1 MIRILRPARASGLL
15 TAEAFESLF
24 RRHLG
29 QAFALEPV
37 PLDGWLDS
45 VLGPPHAPLAPAAAA
60 RALADATRGV
70 HFLCP
75 AYDAVPLLPLLAALR
90 NRAGAPVRLLIIS
103 HATGAYSM
111 EWALLAPLLGPG
123 DRVIAPSQ
131 SARATIELVCPALAP
146 RIAVIHHP
154 MEPLPAGPRREPGAP
169 RRIVSLGRIHAGKL
183 LHRQIDAMAV
193 LRERARPLPLME
205 IAGAL
210 DDGPTPGIHPYAR
223 SLAARIRRLGLEE
236 HVRLIGPVRGDAA
249 KGAFLS
255 GADLLVNLSV
265 TVEESFPKTPV
276 EALGVG
282 TPVVATAWDG
292 LHESA
297 GGCGAM
303 VPVRPAGT
311 GFGTV
316 DVDAAAVADAIEQV
330 LDAPPA
336 RDACLAHAARFRPEA
351 GVERYRRVLAE
362 ALDEAAADAL
372 PEWPDATLP
381 AAPAGGALAATA
393 PLPAFTWREMFA
405 LYADGCPVMRASAL
419 PGAPAYALAPG
430 HRLRAVANAAV
441 RPALECFL
449 AALPLPPAPV
459 AASGPPAAAD
469 VSMDEK
475 DSFGPVLSAAAFAD
489 RLLASVEM
497 PGRTA
502 GRIAVLTDLMQ
513 HGETERFARGLH
525 ALERQGV
532 GGVSVDALRA
542 EAALRSEDPAVAWT
556 IAADVLQTA
565 PPEEPDALRL
575 RQIARIARQAG
586 EPERA
591 VPILAGWLERYPDAQ
606 ESGPVWLELGVN
618 ACHAREWEVAETA
631 LERARTLLG
640 PLSAIEKAERMLAG
654 RRVEAALA

>member
-1 MIRILRPARASGLL
+1 MIRILRPAGDTGLL
-15 TAEAFESLF
+15 TAAAFESLF
-24 RRHLG
+24 RRHLAR
-29 QAFALEPV
+29 AFELRPV
-37 PLDGWLDS
+37 PLGPWLDQ
-45 VLGPPHAPLAPAAAA
+45 VLGPPHAPLAPAAAS
-60 RALADATRGV
+60 RALADATRGI

-75 AYDAVPLLPLLAALR
+75 AYEAVPLLPLLAALR
-90 NRAGAPVRLLIIS
+90 NRAGAPVRFVVIS
-103 HATGAYSM
+103 HAAGAYTM

-123 DRVIAPSQ
+123 DRVIAPSE
-131 SARATIELVCPALAP
+131 SARRTIEFICPALAP

-154 MEPLPAGPRREPGAP
+154 MEPPPAGPRRAGGERP
-169 RRIVSLGRIHAGKL
+169 RLVSLGRIHAGKL
-183 LHRQIDAMAV
+183 LHRQIDAMDV
-193 LRERARPLPLME
+193 LRARGRPLPVME

-236 HVRLIGPVRGDAA
+236 QVRLVGPVRGDAA

-255 GADLLVNLSV
+255 GADVLVNLSV

-330 LDAPPA
+330 LDGPPP
-336 RDACLAHAARFRPEA
+336 RDACLAHAARFRPGV
-351 GVERYRRVLAE
+351 GVERYRQVLAG
-362 ALDEAAADAL
+362 ALDEGAAGEL
-372 PEWPDATLP
+372 PPWPDAALP

-393 PLPAFTWREMFA
+393 PLPAFSWREMFA
-405 LYADGCPVMRASAL
+405 LYADGCPATRASAL
-419 PGAPAYALAPG
+419 PGAPAYPPAPG
-430 HRLRAVANAAV
+430 HRLHAVANAAV

-449 AALPLPPAPV
+449 AALPLPPAPSAPPRPPPPE
-459 AASGPPAAAD
+459 AAP
-469 VSMDEK
+469 DEEGGG
-475 DSFGPVLSAAAFAD
+475 FGPVLSADELAERLAAAGAPG
-489 RLLASVEM
+489 RVAGRLAS
-497 PGRTA
+497 
-502 GRIAVLTDLMQ
+502 LTDLMQ
-513 HGETERFARGLH
+513 HGETARFARGLR

-532 GGVSVDALRA
+532 GGASVEALRA
-542 EAALRSEDPAVAWT
+542 EAALHAGDAAAAWA
-556 IAADVLQTA
+556 IAAGALRAA

-575 RQIARIARQAG
+575 RQVARIARRLGQ
-586 EPERA
+586 PERA
-591 VPILAGWLERYPDAQ
+591 LPPLADWLGRYPDAQ

-618 ACHAREWEVAETA
+618 ACHAGRWDEAEGA
-631 LERARTLLG
+631 LERARALLG